1 LVHTSFGTQLN
12 QCATSAQE
20 VGQEGA
26 ATAFKEAV
34 LLGWAHDGGMLLP
47 ELLPAVDSNQLAAW
61 RKLTYPAL
69 CEAVLRLFM
78 SGDDLP
84 DLQQICERAF
94 STFGVDEVVK
104 VVQLPAQSDQPFYL
118 LELWHGPT
126 LAFKDLGM
134 QVLCQALQS
143 LLTQNGAKGRR
154 TVLVSTSGDTGPSAL
169 AAVRDAPAL
178 HCVVLYPIGRVSRVQ
193 EAQLLC
199 ERHAANTTVVACEGT
214 SDDMDIPCLEVRHF
228 LSIYSSTKS
237 DKCSALY
244 TVRFKRVLW

>member
-1 LVHTSFGTQLN
+1 MRYISTRGGSGGRSYSFQ
-12 QCATSAQE
+12 
-20 VGQEGA
+20 
-26 ATAFKEAV
+26 EAV

>member
-1 LVHTSFGTQLN
+1 MRYISTRGGSGGRSYSFQ
-12 QCATSAQE
+12 
-20 VGQEGA
+20 
-26 ATAFKEAV
+26 EAV

-47 ELLPAVDSNQLAAW
+47 EVVPEVDSKQLAAW

-78 SGDDLP
+78 SASDLP
-84 DLQQICERAF
+84 DLKQICEHAF
-94 STFGVDEVVK
+94 STFGVEEAVK
-104 VVQLPAQSDQPFYL
+104 VVQLPAQSDQPLYL

-143 LLTQNGAKGRR
+143 LLTHNGAQGRR
-154 TVLVSTSGDTGPSAL
+154 TVLVATSGDTGPSAL

-193 EAQLLC
+193 EAQMLC

-214 SDDMDIPCLEVRHF
+214 SDDMDIPCLEVRYVYN
-228 LSIYSSTKS
+228 SIVPSNQNSTLHGVSS
-237 DKCSALY
+237 
-244 TVRFKRVLW
+244 KRLLRC